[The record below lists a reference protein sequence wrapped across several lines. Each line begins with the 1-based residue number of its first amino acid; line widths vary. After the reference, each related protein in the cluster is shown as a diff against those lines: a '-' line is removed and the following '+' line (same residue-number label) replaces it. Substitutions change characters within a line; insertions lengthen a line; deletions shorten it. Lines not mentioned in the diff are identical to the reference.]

1 MGRGVVP
8 QGSELCLETNL
19 LHDFIR
25 PLFLKIILT
34 PGSFKGGR
42 RGGVK
47 GGGAKEGAKEGNKVC
62 HNS

>member
-19 LHDFIR
+19 LHFIR
-25 PLFLKIILT
+25 PLFLNIILT
-34 PGSFKGGR
+34 PGSFKGGGE
-42 RGGVK
+42 GGRE